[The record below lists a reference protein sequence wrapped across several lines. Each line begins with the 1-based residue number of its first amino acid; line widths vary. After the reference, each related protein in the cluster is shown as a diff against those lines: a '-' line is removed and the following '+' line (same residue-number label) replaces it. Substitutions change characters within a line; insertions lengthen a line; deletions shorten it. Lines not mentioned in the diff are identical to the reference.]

1 MVHSSIIGDSD
12 RRQNGVT
19 TSSALGDSSRNS
31 AAASAFR
38 SLLGAPEEPNADK
51 KTAEER
57 SDDPLQ
63 TDPVDDSGNDD
74 SIYGTV
80 TVDGKVVATL
90 YNNGSVCLHTG
101 SPDGGLPM
109 LLPLETSGG
118 VQVGPELAAERGALI
133 AQTMGG
139 TTSVAGTAQSQSEWE
154 AAHPEIMAQVAA
166 SQGQASDSASA
177 DQTAQS
183 LFAVQRIG
191 QQEETATD
199 GSDAVSKFR
208 EFMKLASE
216 GPGALLRAQF
226 LSSKGLTE
234 DDVAN
239 MSPEDRKKL
248 EAEIKEFIENKI
260 AEDTGIPNQKT
271 GVSEQA

>member
-1 MVHSSIIGDSD
+1 MVHSSLIGASD

-19 TSSALGDSSRNS
+19 TSSALGDSSQNS

-38 SLLGAPEEPNADK
+38 SLLGAPEQTDADT

-63 TDPVDDSGNDD
+63 ADPVDDSGNDD
-74 SIYGTV
+74 SVYGTV

-90 YNNGSVCLHTG
+90 YNNGTVCLH
-101 SPDGGLPM
+101 GGLQDDGWPM
-109 LLPLETSGG
+109 MLPLESASGMP
-118 VQVGPELAAERGALI
+118 VGPELAAERGAAI
-133 AQTMGG
+133 AQAMGG
-139 TTSVAGTAQSQSEWE
+139 ATSVASTAQSQSEWE

-191 QQEETATD
+191 QQKETATE

-208 EFMKLASE
+208 EFMKQASE
-216 GPGALLRAQF
+216 GPGALLRAQY

-234 DDVAN
+234 DDVAD
-239 MSPEDRKKL
+239 MSLEDRAEL
-248 EAEIKEFIENKI
+248 EAEIKEFIENKM
-260 AEDTGIPNQKT
+260 AEEVGISNQKT